1 MRSFSDYGFSRR
13 YDALTEIMPNELAS
27 HRLILYY
34 KGDISALVLFA
45 QQENGSICFPQPLP
59 KLSCTFEDNP
69 VLPGNIRLHPAMLL
83 TEINQQLNLDHDLL
97 RLESS
102 FCEQVD
108 TPNGVV
114 IVHLARFV
122 LLDPPHKLMQARQ
135 CKMQTLP
142 ALRNQPP
149 AELELL
155 RWVYQKVM

>member
-1 MRSFSDYGFSRR
+1 MSEF
-13 YDALTEIMPNELAS
+13 EPNQ

-59 KLSCTFEDNP
+59 LLSSTFEDDP
-69 VLPGNIRLHPAMLL
+69 PLSGNVRLHPAILL
-83 TEINQQLNLDHDLL
+83 NEINQLLNLDNDLL
-97 RLESS
+97 RIESG

-108 TPNGVV
+108 TPDGVV
-114 IVHLARFV
+114 IVHLARFI

-142 ALRNQPP
+142 ALRNRPP

-155 RWVYQKVM
+155 RRVYQKVM